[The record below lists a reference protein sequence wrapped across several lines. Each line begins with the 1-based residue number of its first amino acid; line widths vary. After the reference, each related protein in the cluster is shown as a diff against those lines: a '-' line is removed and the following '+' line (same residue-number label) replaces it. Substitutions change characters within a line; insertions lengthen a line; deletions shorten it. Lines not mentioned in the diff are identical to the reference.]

1 MQRISGIDTILTKKI
16 MSKDLTKK
24 KKKKNQ
30 VLLHFTNR
38 ILSLFLANPMT

>member
-24 KKKKNQ
+24 KKKNQ